1 MNVIFLDID
10 GVLRTDKSDR
20 FWSKVLNQDIPTSI
34 FDRKL
39 SPTSIKI
46 LNEIILITDAKV
58 VITSMWRTVYDLDKL
73 KSIFKDSGFKGEI
86 VGETNQFGYRG
97 EEIQEWLD
105 TNYIKKY
112 VVVDDSVRDILNHIN
127 TKRVIKIDPI
137 NGLDDTYF
145 DRIVDLLL

>member
-20 FWSKVLNQDIPTSI
+20 FWSKFLNQDIPTSI

-105 TNYIKKY
+105 TNYINKY

-127 TKRVIKIDPI
+127 TKKVIKIDPI

>member
-105 TNYIKKY
+105 TNYINKY

>member
-34 FDRKL
+34 FERKL

-58 VITSMWRTVYDLDKL
+58 VITSMWRTFYNIDRLR
-73 KSIFKDSGFKGEI
+73 SIFKDSGFKGEI
-86 VGETNQFGYRG
+86 VGETNQFGDRG

-105 TNYIKKY
+105 TNYINKY
-112 VVVDDSVRDILNHIN
+112 VVVDDSVRDILNHID
-127 TKRVIKIDPI
+127 TKRVIKIDPL

-145 DRIVDLLL
+145 DSIVDLLI

>member
-105 TNYIKKY
+105 TNYINKY
-112 VVVDDSVRDILNHIN
+112 VVVDDSVRDILNHIDA
-127 TKRVIKIDPI
+127 KRVIKIDPI

-145 DRIVDLLL
+145 DSIVDLIL

>member
-10 GVLRTDKSDR
+10 GVLRTDKSDK

-34 FDRKL
+34 FERKL

-58 VITSMWRTVYDLDKL
+58 VITSMWRTFYNIDRLR
-73 KSIFKDSGFKGEI
+73 SIFKDSGFKGEI
-86 VGETNQFGYRG
+86 VGETKQFGDRG

-105 TNYIKKY
+105 TNYINKY
-112 VVVDDSVRDILNHIN
+112 VVIDDSVRDILNHID
-127 TKRVIKIDPI
+127 TKRVIKIDPL

-145 DRIVDLLL
+145 DSIVDLLI